1 MPVLGKGCHPLWIGE
16 MVLHASSASVVE
28 MLTVDQLKAEF
39 AFTDQLDL
47 FMP

>member
-1 MPVLGKGCHPLWIGE
+1 MPVVCKGCHPLWIGE
-16 MVLHASSASVVE
+16 IVLNALSATVVE
-28 MLTVDQLKAEF
+28 MLTVDQVEAEF